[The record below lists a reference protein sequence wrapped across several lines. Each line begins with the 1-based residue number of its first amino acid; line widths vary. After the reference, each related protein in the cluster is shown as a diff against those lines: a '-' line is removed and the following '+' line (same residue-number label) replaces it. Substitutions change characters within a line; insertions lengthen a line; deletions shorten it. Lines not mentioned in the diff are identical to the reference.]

1 MNASMLL
8 KKEDSFERHPQITR
22 ELISFNEV
30 EHKQS
35 LVSKS
40 QSVDLPNILAQDNH
54 VLLFRT
60 HQIFKSPPKSPS
72 LFWFYLYLPISSG
85 KSLNKILDSKCTQE
99 VLMYGFNKIT
109 KMERGL
115 FCLLPVHDKHS
126 LLKHF

>member
-8 KKEDSFERHPQITR
+8 KKEDSFERRLQITR

-30 EHKQS
+30 ERKQS

-60 HQIFKSPPKSPS
+60 HQIFKLLPKSPS
-72 LFWFYLYLPISSG
+72 LFYLYLPISSG

-99 VLMYGFNKIT
+99 VLMFGFNKIT
-109 KMERGL
+109 KMEKGL

-126 LLKHF
+126 LLKHV